1 MARLGKRER
10 AAKAALIRA
19 NLGGASSATIC
30 DNSHGDGY
38 LSGPRRDSWGYKS
51 ALDTGILFG
60 RTHVETAYGARGG
73 MGRAQPLG
81 AQTKARF
88 ALG

>member
-10 AAKAALIRA
+10 AARMALIRT
-19 NLGGASSATIC
+19 NLSGGASATIC

-38 LSGPRRDSWGYKS
+38 LAGSRRDSWGYKS

-73 MGRAQPLG
+73 TGQAQSARAI
-81 AQTKARF
+81 TKARF